1 MEIFVDS
8 MKLLNHYS
16 NYVFKKKYWRI
27 DYINF
32 FSERTKT
39 ACMKNTLN
47 TAVLLIYLPDFF

>member
-32 FSERTKT
+32 FQKEPRQH
-39 ACMKNTLN
+39 
-47 TAVLLIYLPDFF
+47 V